1 MNGGGPDA
9 QNDAVPGQVQGVCAT
24 EGAKAIIACARNE
37 SMANATKQ
45 SIYRG
50 IFPIAVVVIC
60 FAIQLTLLFYSFS
73 HPSVNDL
80 VTASFLFIMVIH
92 AAVFEYHAHKMKT
105 SSRRSLRI
113 AF

>member
-1 MNGGGPDA
+1 
-9 QNDAVPGQVQGVCAT
+9 
-24 EGAKAIIACARNE
+24 
-37 SMANATKQ
+37 MANATKQ

-73 HPSVNDL
+73 HPLVNNL
-80 VTASFLFIMVIH
+80 VTVSFLFIMLIH

-105 SSRRSLRI
+105 SSRRSFELP
-113 AF
+113 FNSN